1 MMCTRALIAVAAVS
15 VVGMGCG
22 IEVLHAF
29 AFGALFSGGLSVMAV
44 IGRTKQERDGYG
56 DRGGVHV

>member
-1 MMCTRALIAVAAVS
+1 MCTRALIAVAAIS

-22 IEVLHAF
+22 IEFLHAF
-29 AFGALFSGGLSVMAV
+29 ALGALISGGLSVMAV
-44 IGRTKQERDGYG
+44 MGRAKQERDGYG